1 MTYDGINTSPII
13 KNKLGTYCYSTDGN
27 VCNLNAGLSCN
38 QSNGY
43 MCASNDSINLI
54 SVNECYTKD

>member
-13 KNKLGTYCYSTDGN
+13 RNRLGSYCYSVDGN
-27 VCNLNAGLSCN
+27 TCDLNNGLTCN

-43 MCASNDSINLI
+43 MCASSDLINPI
-54 SVNECYTKD
+54 DVT